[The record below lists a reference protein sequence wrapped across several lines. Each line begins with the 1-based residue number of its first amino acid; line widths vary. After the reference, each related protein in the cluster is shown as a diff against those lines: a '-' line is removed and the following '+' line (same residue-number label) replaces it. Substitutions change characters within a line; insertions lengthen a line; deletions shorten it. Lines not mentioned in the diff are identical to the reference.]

1 MSTFE
6 TTARFDRDF
15 KKLLPEER
23 ARFQDCVR
31 KKFVPDAATG
41 RFRPGLR
48 VKPVQGVP
56 LPAGARPV
64 MEMTWAPDGRATW
77 QYADEVH
84 AGEPHIV
91 WRRVGG
97 HEIFDPGPA

>member
-1 MSTFE
+1 MPTFE

-31 KKFVPDAATG
+31 KKFVPDAAG
-41 RFRPGLR
+41 
-48 VKPVQGVP
+48 
-56 LPAGARPV
+56 
-64 MEMTWAPDGRATW
+64 GRATW
-77 QYADEVH
+77 QYADEVR